1 MDESEAVGNG
11 YSKIHYCK
19 QRTDEWARLRSG
31 RFTASDFDTLMP
43 AKSKA
48 IDSWTKTQLD
58 IVHRVAAERLTG
70 QVSDGGYIS
79 AAMQWGI
86 DTENEARSAY
96 EFETGKTVQQVGFI
110 EYDEWLGCSPDGLID
125 DDGGLEL
132 KCPTSAV
139 HLSYLRDQSLFI
151 NDYKWQCL
159 GSLLVSGRSRWE
171 LISYDPR
178 FPEDK
183 QLVRVIFR
191 YENCLPDLVLL
202 RNRLDLAILKVKE
215 IIGG

>member
-1 MDESEAVGNG
+1 MTIYTMPQRSEAWHEIRKG
-11 YSKIHYCK
+11 K
-19 QRTDEWARLRSG
+19 
-31 RFTASDFDTLMP
+31 FTASDFGDLMP

-48 IDSWTKTQLD
+48 VDSWNKTQLD
-58 IVHRVAAERLTG
+58 IVHRVAAERMTGLT
-70 QVSDGGYIS
+70 SDGGYIS

-86 DTENEARSAY
+86 DTEDEARFAY
-96 EFETGKTVQQVGFI
+96 EFATGKQVLQVGFI
-110 EYDEWLGCSPDGLID
+110 ELDEWLGCSPDGLID

-139 HLSYLRDQSLFI
+139 HLSYLHDPVILAE
-151 NDYKWQCL
+151 DYKWQCI
-159 GSLLVSGRSRWE
+159 GSLLVSDRDYWE
-171 LISYDPR
+171 LVSYDPR

-183 QLVRVIFR
+183 QLARAIFGR
-191 YENCLPDLVLL
+191 DKVQPELDLL